1 MFWDFLMF
9 YQIFVPPQVKRRAI
23 ITYKDGIWYMPL
35 GPFFLNTIFP
45 WKVEW
50 WICSPVWFYRTKFP
64 KDIQKIYPKN
74 SRYPNRRYQN
84 STISKKFSSEM
95 KKGNVNSA
103 IKILSG
109 NMKNGINKT
118 NIVPITI
125 KTSKRERGIPY
136 CYQIN
141 QSQFISLNSKVLT

>member
-1 MFWDFLMF
+1 
-9 YQIFVPPQVKRRAI
+9 
-23 ITYKDGIWYMPL
+23 
-35 GPFFLNTIFP
+35 
-45 WKVEW
+45 
-50 WICSPVWFYRTKFP
+50 
-64 KDIQKIYPKN
+64 
-74 SRYPNRRYQN
+74 
-84 STISKKFSSEM
+84 M

-125 KTSKRERGIPY
+125 KTSKRERGISY